1 MTGDSDPVR
10 PGCLDGIRVLDLTRV
25 LAGPTATQLLGDLGA
40 DVVKV
45 EHPLGGD
52 DTRGW
57 GPPFLDDRDGNET
70 RESAYFL
77 CANRNKRSIA
87 VDIATAEGQAI
98 IRDLAARSDVVAENF
113 KVGGLAKYGL
123 GYADLAKV
131 NPRLVYCSITG
142 FGQTGPYKDRAGYDF
157 IAQGLGGIMS
167 ITGEPDGRPMKVGVG
182 IADVMCGM
190 YATVAVLAAL
200 RHRDATGRGQHID
213 ISLLDC
219 QVAWLVNAGTYYLMS
234 GEPPPR
240 LGNAHPNIVPYNV
253 YKAADGHVILAIGN
267 DRQFQAWCTHVGRA
281 ALATDPRF
289 ATNADRQRNRLELEP
304 IVAEIMHGK
313 TKSAWVSALAEIG
326 VPCDAVNAIPEVFAD
341 PQVKHRGMQIDLSH
355 ARSGSGSVSLIG
367 NPIKLSD
374 AAVSYR
380 AAPPTLGEHS
390 DQVLGETL
398 GFSAE
403 RIDSLRR
410 VGVIR

>member
-1 MTGDSDPVR
+1 MMAGSEPAR
-10 PGCLDGIRVLDLTRV
+10 PGCLEGVRVLDLTRV

-40 DVVKV
+40 DVIKV
-45 EHPLGGD
+45 EHPVGGD

-57 GPPFLDDRDGNET
+57 GPPFVLDRDGRET

-77 CANRNKRSIA
+77 CANRNKRSVAI
-87 VDIATAEGQAI
+87 DIATTEGQAI
-98 IRDLAARSDVVAENF
+98 VRDLAARSDVVAENF

-131 NPRLVYCSITG
+131 NPRLVYCSVTG

-190 YATVAVLAAL
+190 YAAVAILAAL
-200 RHRDATGRGQHID
+200 RHRDVTGRGQHID
-213 ISLLDC
+213 MSLLDS
-219 QVAWLVNAGTYYLMS
+219 QVAWLINAGTYYLLS

-253 YKAADGHVILAIGN
+253 YQAADGHVILAVGN
-267 DRQFQAWCTHVGRA
+267 DRQFRAWCGHVGRA
-281 ALATDPRF
+281 ELATDPRF
-289 ATNADRQRNRLELEP
+289 ATNADRQRNRLDLEP
-304 IVAEIMHGK
+304 IVEEIMRGG
-313 TKSAWVSALAEIG
+313 TKSEWVTALAAIG

-341 PQVKHRGMQIDLSH
+341 PQIRHRGMRIELPH
-355 ARSGSGSVSLIG
+355 AKSDSGSVSLIG

-374 AAVSYR
+374 APVSYR
-380 AAPPTLGEHS
+380 AAPPTLGEHT
-390 DQVLGETL
+390 DAVLAETL
-398 GFSAE
+398 GLSAA
-403 RIDSLRR
+403 RIESLRR
-410 VGVIR
+410 AGVIR